1 MEEIVRAKGI
11 KKIIDN
17 LWWEILGIY
26 NENTKIWIFMK
37 NEMRVFRKI
46 YYGNKSDKNLFS
58 FMKRNLISYL

>member
-46 YYGNKSDKNLFS
+46 YYGNKSDKNFFS